1 MALPRLRAEVGDAR
15 TIAKILRAALRHEV
29 ASVPLSTAPSLT
41 SQHLLELDV
50 PREGM
55 VTLLA
60 EPTGEPRGGDGY
72 PLAIRPVTRPQ
83 MAEIFAMVERL
94 DDEPSKTVPPPDGA
108 EHDDDD
114 GNDATLVQV
123 QPPSSG
129 EAGRYAEVPR
139 PSFGP
144 SFGKI
149 EAEFGPPSSG
159 RAAPKPPPPKRRIS
173 TSLPAFR
180 PPTVPPSSGSPGVTA
195 GALIGRVIA
204 GKYKLESTLGQGVSA
219 VVFKARHLDLKRNV
233 AVKILHE
240 QKLDDPQFVG
250 RFKAEALAA
259 SKLEHPNVARVLD
272 FGQEPDGVLYLV
284 MELLEGRTLEAIL
297 AAGIL
302 PQRIAVTFA
311 IQACSALAFAHDVGI
326 FHRDVKPENIMI
338 VPHRDDDGNPCDLA
352 KVCDFGLAKL
362 RDKDGDQE
370 DLTQVGMLFGSP
382 AYMAPEQTRG
392 ETVDERADIYSLAVT
407 LFQAVTGGFPH
418 EAETLVGLF
427 SAKLMQPPRKI
438 SALLPNADPLLE
450 DVLDRALAADPRSR
464 HPNVRVLREELR
476 EVLKQLEDDV
486 EEHERTIVAD

>member
-1 MALPRLRAEVGDAR
+1 MGLPRLRADVSDVR
-15 TIAKILRAALRHEV
+15 SIAKILRAALRHEV
-29 ASVPLSTAPSLT
+29 ATVPLASAPSIT

-50 PREGM
+50 PREGL

-60 EPTGEPRGGDGY
+60 EPSGEQRGEGF

-83 MAEIFAMVERL
+83 MAELFAMVERL
-94 DDEPSKTVPPPDGA
+94 DDEPSKTAPPPPMGDA
-108 EHDDDD
+108 PEDS
-114 GNDATLVQV
+114 NDATLVQLV
-123 QPPSSG
+123 PPSGAVDPESG
-129 EAGRYAEVPR
+129 R

-144 SFGKI
+144 SFGVVDGDMVAPPSSGAAAPNAPSVRPPLKRRPSTSI
-149 EAEFGPPSSG
+149 PAFRPPSGPPSSG
-159 RAAPKPPPPKRRIS
+159 MPVV
-173 TSLPAFR
+173 
-180 PPTVPPSSGSPGVTA
+180 PTGELV
-195 GALIGRVIA
+195 GRVIA
-204 GKYKLESTLGQGVSA
+204 GKYKLESMIGQGVSA
-219 VVFKARHLDLKRNV
+219 VVFKARHIDLKRNV

-259 SKLEHPNVARVLD
+259 SKLEHPNVARVID
-272 FGQEPDGVLYLV
+272 FGHEPDGLLYLV

-302 PQRIAVTFA
+302 PQRTAVTFA

-338 VPHRDDDGNPCDLA
+338 VAHRDDDGNPCDLA

-370 DLTQVGMLFGSP
+370 DLTQAGMLFGSP
-382 AYMAPEQTRG
+382 AYMSPEQTRG

-418 EAETLVGLF
+418 ESDTLVGLF
-427 SAKLMQPPRKI
+427 TAKLMESPRKI
-438 SALLPNADPLLE
+438 SSLLPHADPLLE
-450 DVLDRALAADPRSR
+450 DVVERALATDPRSR